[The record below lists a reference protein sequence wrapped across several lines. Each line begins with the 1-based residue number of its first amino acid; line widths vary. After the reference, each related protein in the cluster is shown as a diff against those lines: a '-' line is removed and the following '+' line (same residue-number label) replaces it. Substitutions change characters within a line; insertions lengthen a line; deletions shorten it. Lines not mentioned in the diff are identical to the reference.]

1 MFKLLTSDEH
11 NENLKLLD
19 LTIGEYQNRI
29 IRTPADMA
37 IIRNSAVLQ
46 QNTKFDK
53 SVRLFDVDVDDLPPR
68 TSYQY
73 PRLLISGECMLTSA

>member
-53 SVRLFDVDVDDLPPR
+53 SVRLFDVDVDDFHPEHR
-68 TSYQY
+68 TSI
-73 PRLLISGECMLTSA
+73 RDC